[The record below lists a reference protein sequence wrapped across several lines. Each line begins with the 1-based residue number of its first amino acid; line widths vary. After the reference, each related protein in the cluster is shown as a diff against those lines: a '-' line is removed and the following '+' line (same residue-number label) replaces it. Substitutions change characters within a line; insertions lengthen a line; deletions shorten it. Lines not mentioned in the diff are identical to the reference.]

1 MSKRI
6 MIGTHGILLFMLNFF
21 QLLFFD
27 SVNRKYLDI
36 YIRVYLYICVWY
48 TMDFHSS
55 FSKQHLHEI
64 SLSSIFNRNIF
75 HWVLSKLE
83 CEMKLKKSK
92 TKKEVEAILF
102 AISIMLRTRI
112 TPFIHY
118 QSFSRI
124 DQFIFENVSCFGIA
138 LPSFYFQLA
147 AWYLIDMTAFW
158 LFFFLLG
165 RFHTDN
171 RIFDELYAF
180 ISQSSSWPWLLL
192 TRCKSRAHVPKDTN

>member
-1 MSKRI
+1 
-6 MIGTHGILLFMLNFF
+6 
-21 QLLFFD
+21 
-27 SVNRKYLDI
+27 
-36 YIRVYLYICVWY
+36 
-48 TMDFHSS
+48 
-55 FSKQHLHEI
+55 
-64 SLSSIFNRNIF
+64 
-75 HWVLSKLE
+75 
-83 CEMKLKKSK
+83 MKLKKSK

-158 LFFFLLG
+158 LFFFYSVGSILITEYLMSYTHLLVSLVHG
-165 RFHTDN
+165 LDC
-171 RIFDELYAF
+171 Y
-180 ISQSSSWPWLLL
+180 
-192 TRCKSRAHVPKDTN
+192 